1 MARKAGI
8 RSYETRLIPCV
19 IEDEEPHRSTGAGHL
34 FGVVKNDSEGMAMP
48 GTYPAHAM
56 SKIHSVEATRSLDG
70 AMMHRESNGVPL
82 A

>member
-1 MARKAGI
+1 MDSELRN
-8 RSYETRLIPCV
+8 SFDPYV
-19 IEDEEPHRSTGAGHL
+19 IEDEEPHHSAGVGL
-34 FGVVKNDSEGMAMP
+34 FGVVKNDPEGMAMP
-48 GTYPAHAM
+48 RTNPAHAM